1 MLNDYNVCMKKI
13 IIVFLASGIFLY
25 AHTLWI
31 DDRFRLHQGH
41 MNNHHAD
48 ESRVDKKEISAIYC
62 LKKSLIS
69 KQTYHTLAKKGCSVI
84 FVQLQSHYYTKTPYG
99 IKKIPKNS
107 VKMPLK
113 SWLSIESVKRLYRD
127 EQKPFN
133 QGLEVLLRNNF
144 SEIKVGEKARLSI
157 YFDGK
162 PLKGAVV
169 SNGHKTIG
177 VSDSKGFV
185 NVKIRHKGL
194 QNLKASYTLKGD
206 GVKCD
211 EIIHT
216 TTLNFEV
223 KQ

>member
-1 MLNDYNVCMKKI
+1 ML
-13 IIVFLASGIFLY
+13 LALGTHLL

-31 DDRFRLHQGH
+31 DDTYAVHQGH
-41 MNNHHAD
+41 MQDNHLNAD
-48 ESRVDKKEISAIYC
+48 ESKVDKKEIVTTHC
-62 LKKSLIS
+62 LKNSSIS
-69 KQTYHTLAKKGCSVI
+69 KKQYDTLSKQGCSVV

-99 IKKIPKNS
+99 TKKIPKNKA
-107 VKMPLK
+107 KMPLK
-113 SWLSIESVKRLYRD
+113 SWLSIESVKRMYSD
-127 EQKPFN
+127 EKNPFN
-133 QGLEVLLRNNF
+133 KGLEVLLRNNL
-144 SEIKVGEKARLSI
+144 SEIAVGDKARLSI

-169 SNGHKTIG
+169 ANGHKTIG
-177 VSDSKGFV
+177 VSDDEGFV
-185 NVKIRHKGL
+185 NVKIRNKGL

-223 KQ
+223 K